1 MELKVLNKIDP
12 HDVEKLTT
20 LIEADLLDRNTHLT
34 NLINIFTITKNSLVL
49 GIDGRWGTGKTIFLK
64 QLELLINSET
74 KYSDFQIDEVRNKF
88 RAFYFSSWEN
98 DLYGSP
104 LVLLLFS
111 LSKKFAETNYP
122 VDTLVDMINDLEE
135 ISRNSSQSRNKP
147 LRDVL
152 TVDQIKEKIF
162 DLLSEITKEK
172 ELLII
177 IDELDRCKPTY
188 AIELLEVIKHY
199 FYHHKVSLILCSNKI
214 ELSNTVKKYY
224 GNNFNGYDYL
234 DRFMDL
240 EYILPEP
247 NVDKYLEEVLRRQS
261 GNYVYVIEDISNYF
275 NLSMRQ
281 VNKYLITT
289 DLISSSSRNISSADI
304 VFLYYAAALKMKDI
318 NKFNSFIE
326 GDNFEEF
333 WNYIKKADTD
343 VSFLVRSSQELEID
357 EVRKLYNNS
366 FSIERGDDR
375 TLYRRNRMLRALSFI
390 G

>member
-20 LIEADLLDRNTHLT
+20 LIEADLLDRNAHLK

-104 LVLLLFS
+104 LVMLLFS

-188 AIELLEVIKHY
+188 AIELLEVIKH
-199 FYHHKVSLILCSNKI
+199 
-214 ELSNTVKKYY
+214 
-224 GNNFNGYDYL
+224 
-234 DRFMDL
+234 
-240 EYILPEP
+240 
-247 NVDKYLEEVLRRQS
+247 
-261 GNYVYVIEDISNYF
+261 
-275 NLSMRQ
+275 
-281 VNKYLITT
+281 
-289 DLISSSSRNISSADI
+289 
-304 VFLYYAAALKMKDI
+304 
-318 NKFNSFIE
+318 
-326 GDNFEEF
+326 
-333 WNYIKKADTD
+333 
-343 VSFLVRSSQELEID
+343 
-357 EVRKLYNNS
+357 
-366 FSIERGDDR
+366 
-375 TLYRRNRMLRALSFI
+375 
-390 G
+390 